1 MTLSI
6 LICSIPERLNILHI
20 LLDKLLLQCKIF
32 PQVEIIVFMDNKKRT
47 IGEKR
52 TGAIRLANGTYFA
65 MLDDDDDCSDDYIEE
80 LLKATIYNVDI
91 ITFDQKAIVDVL
103 GETTVNFSLQ
113 NENEEFN
120 NGGITKRK
128 PFPAC
133 AFKTEKFQHLDFGK
147 TSYGEDTI
155 FCEQAWKIAETEH
168 HIDKI
173 LHTYIFDQKTTRATL
188 DKNE

>member
-1 MTLSI
+1 MLQ
-6 LICSIPERLNILHI
+6 
-20 LLDKLLLQCKIF
+20 LLMEKLLQQAVNF
-32 PQVEIIVFMDNKKRT
+32 PEVEIIVFMDNKKRT

-52 TGAIRLANGTYFA
+52 TGAMKLANGKYFT

-80 LLKATIYNVDI
+80 LVKACESNADI
-91 ITFDQKAIVDVL
+91 ISFDQKAIVDGL
-103 GETTVNFSLQ
+103 GETTVNFSLT

-133 AFKTEKFQHLDFGK
+133 AFKTSKFQHLDFGK

-155 FCEQAWKIAETEH
+155 FCEQAWQIAESEH

-173 LHTYIFDQKTTRATL
+173 LHTYIFNQQITRATFS
-188 DKNE
+188 